1 MFRVPNEVLQTQ
13 LRYLRVSMVEV
24 VEESA
29 ILFPVFDE
37 DGETHGLLIDTA
49 GRAPASDSRGVV
61 TIPDGSLFF
70 VREFPLEIRAGK
82 AIYPR
87 PITGVLQVDGRC
99 LAEIAPLWYLDPWG
113 RLATHERFRDEVP
126 ESASARNLADLRV
139 DGEAFDDLCFTLDLR
154 RVTGAT
160 TRRGFF
166 RRRRLE
172 IAVLRSVLGR
182 ANVPAAEKNPRGS
195 P

>member
-1 MFRVPNEVLQTQ
+1 MFRTPNEVLQTQ
-13 LRYLRVSMVEV
+13 LRSLRVSMVEV

-37 DGETHGLLIDTA
+37 LGETRGLLVDTA
-49 GRAPASDSRGVV
+49 GKKPTAGSSGTEA
-61 TIPDGSLFF
+61 IPVDSLFF

-87 PITGVLQVDGRC
+87 PITEFVRVDGRC
-99 LAEIAPLWYLDPWG
+99 LEEISPFWYLDPWG
-113 RLATHERFRDEVP
+113 RLAAHACFGNELPVAAP
-126 ESASARNLADLRV
+126 RNIANLRV
-139 DGEAFDDLCFTLDLR
+139 DGESFEDLCFTLDLR

-172 IAVLRSVLGR
+172 IAVLRSVLAH
-182 ANVPAAEKNPRGS
+182 ANVASDEKNARSS